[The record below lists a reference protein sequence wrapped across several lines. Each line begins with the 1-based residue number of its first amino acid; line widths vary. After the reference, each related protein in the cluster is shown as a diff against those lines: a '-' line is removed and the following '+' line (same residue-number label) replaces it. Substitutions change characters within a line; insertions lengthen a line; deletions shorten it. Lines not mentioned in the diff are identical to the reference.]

1 MKKNFIKVSVF
12 CALMAATSAGVV
24 SCSDYDDDIKNQQ
37 EQIDALKKQL
47 DASKS
52 EITTALQTAIEGLEA
67 EIAQVAGEA
76 NANSEAV
83 NNLKQA
89 AEALQNAIDQKAG
102 KDEIEGLSNAVQEQ
116 IDKVNAELAAA
127 MEGVKEELNG
137 KITDLTSKQEELSK
151 KLEELMGAGGDTE
164 SIKAQLD
171 QVAADLA
178 EAMNQLKTIQEAKY
192 GEQIAGLA
200 ADVAELK
207 GLEEKVNGYTDEEI
221 KKLDVALTAKIT
233 AAVDDVMTKVEDK
246 YRPELDA
253 LSQKFADYA
262 TKNDMDIVVA
272 FLGGLENLKGQT
284 LEGLLNGKAN
294 AEDLTNLSNKVD
306 GLIEEAMKEGG
317 VITTAIKEEAD
328 AVRAEFDKIMG
339 LMIQSLMYLPEYDA
353 NLQAKNLEFNT
364 LELKSSDNGKFGVV
378 AENVDGVVKFRV
390 SPASAV
396 AAFKEGKY
404 TVTFEGQKLSRSG
417 LINYLDAE
425 YLENA
430 ELEEQGIVSF
440 KVARSK
446 DFVNEGAYALCA
458 HVVPATGENTEE
470 NTTKED
476 YTDITSNFFV
486 AEHSNI
492 KIDNISVEINPLSEG
507 AVPDEKQTFVWDG
520 SKGESYDLSKGRK
533 LVGKLNGVTQC
544 DSLTGKFP
552 SEIFNITYAL
562 KYANEDEN
570 RKPFAIDAQTGV
582 VTLAKKESGML
593 GVTATPEAKLS
604 VNVGGVKY
612 NSTTTYTNR
621 QFEVIKAILI
631 CNYEDLVVNWP
642 DVATDGERYVLN
654 AVTLAN
660 AFKMGT
666 ADLQN
671 MLKKTE
677 MTSNAEVVLAD
688 KEGNDL
694 GNTVD
699 LTSDK
704 KSVVINIV
712 QHSKHVGGEL
722 VINFKDK
729 NAGSTTTAS
738 EYQIKINISAV
749 QYPGKDELGWKR
761 VEAVWGTKDNVILTP
776 TISTEEVEKA
786 DKKKVKVVSAVD
798 LFADIRSF
806 YQNFTDVEKKAK
818 DKYHAYVQFETPF
831 VEGVFGADYITADP
845 VKNNPIIVV
854 ETDNYKGGTIKGTA
868 SVKFN
873 DDTPWHT
880 ESFVVELLQL
890 AGTITAPSLDTQIVF
905 EKKSDVRTINGFT
918 WKDYNGRVMLKDGIV
933 QTFEQGKLEDAEFK
947 YDPLGNGADI
957 RGLYSMNRPT
967 YKLSETGEEAILK
980 VDENGQVSFT
990 DKGLGLAIQNDHVVT
1005 LYVTV
1010 QKPKWGPIT
1019 FDGAQPK
1026 PVYDDNKNIT
1036 AYTFE
1041 YKVVVPK
1048 TVANN

>member
-24 SCSDYDDDIKNQQ
+24 SCSDYDDDIKNHQ

-83 NNLKQA
+83 NNLKQT

-262 TKNDMDIVVA
+262 TKNDMDTVVA

-582 VTLAKKESGML
+582 VTLAKKESSML

-671 MLKKTE
+671 MLMNTE
-677 MTSNAEVVLAD
+677 MTSNASVVLAD
-688 KEGNDL
+688 KDGY
-694 GNTVD
+694 VD
-699 LTSDK
+699 PRNSVEVTADY
-704 KSVVINIV
+704 KSVAINIA

-749 QYPGKDELGWKR
+749 QYPGKDVLGWKR
-761 VEAVWGTKDNVILTP
+761 VEAVWGAKDNVILTP
-776 TISTEEVEKA
+776 TITTVEVETS
-786 DKKKVKVVSAVD
+786 DKKKVNIVDAVD
-798 LFADIRSF
+798 LVADVRSF
-806 YQNFTDVEKKAK
+806 YQNFADVEKNAAE
-818 DKYHAYVQFETPF
+818 KYY
-831 VEGVFGADYITADP
+831 
-845 VKNNPIIVV
+845 
-854 ETDNYKGGTIKGTA
+854 A
-868 SVKFN
+868 SVKLLANSETGKGITAVSYVTGSGQANNAEIKIDPINYDGKAIKGEANVLFN
-873 DDTPWHT
+873 DGTEWHN
-880 ESFVVELLQL
+880 EKFVIELLQL
-890 AGTITAPSLDTQIVF
+890 AGTITAPSLDTQVVF
-905 EKKSDVRTINGFT
+905 AKKSDVLTIKNFT
-918 WKDYNGRVMLKDGIV
+918 WKDYIGRTMLKDGIV
-933 QTFEQGKLEDAEFK
+933 QTFVKGERDKAEFNK
-947 YDPLGNGADI
+947 DPFD
-957 RGLYSMNRPT
+957 LYAMARPT